1 MNKKI
6 ITACAAALLMAA
18 CAGAWLAYHHA
29 NPKTDRLE
37 FEYGDPLD
45 IEAKTLIR
53 SPNPAIADTVE
64 IDLSAIEREEDGTA
78 AAGSWDASFTYT
90 DVFGTHTCPLTI
102 CISDTAAPSFLKLP
116 ERITLAPGNADHDF
130 SANIEI
136 WDLSE
141 CSLEID
147 SSMVD
152 FDQPGEY
159 ILFATA
165 VDRYD
170 NQRSRSIRLTIS
182 EAQDTPTFI
191 ASSEAVTDIDPVLQ
205 RMVEAYLSAR
215 AGGQE
220 HWSLMVMD
228 AENAAAIVSVN
239 SAVQQSASLMK
250 LFVMGAVYDRY
261 DSLRNR
267 QNDADKSRKFVGSVY
282 TGGFQYPVGDIRFE
296 ECFRH
301 EHVPHAQRGGHDQRP
316 SRIHPTQTRNDQIER
331 DQSAAEKH
339 RDDEQPQKELFEPHV
354 RAAEPVSRRNRNHQ
368 TDRRAGNGIDDGI
381 QITVPNFI
389 ILKQSYESGK
399 CNSPRI
405 KQHLSVHHHIRIG
418 KRRNDQKI
426 KRIYDY
432 QRQKR
437 QNCSVDN
444 VVNGIAVK
452 FEFPLFSRTL

>member
-45 IEAKTLIR
+45 IEAETLIR
-53 SPNPAIADTVE
+53 SPDPAIADTVE

-90 DVFGTHTCPLTI
+90 DVFGTHTCLLTI

-130 SANIEI
+130 SADIEI

-141 CSLEID
+141 CRLEID

-182 EAQDTPTFI
+182 EAQDTPAFI
-191 ASSEAVTDIDPVLQ
+191 ASSETVTDIDPVLQ
-205 RMVEAYLSAR
+205 RMIEAYLSAH
-215 AGGQE
+215 AGDQE
-220 HWSLMVMD
+220 HWSIMVMD
-228 AENAAAIVSVN
+228 AESAAAIVSVN

-261 DSLRNR
+261 DSLSAFWGSAAIDDLLERMITVSDSDAWIELVTMLGGGDYGIGCSELSAWCRSHGYPDTAMYPDYYQNFTSVSDTCHFL
-267 QNDADKSRKFVGSVY
+267 QDVCQGALPHADDMLALLKQQQFTWKIPAGVPDDVVTANKTGELSDTENDA
-282 TGGFQYPVGDIRFE
+282 
-296 ECFRH
+296 
-301 EHVPHAQRGGHDQRP
+301 A
-316 SRIHPTQTRNDQIER
+316 
-331 DQSAAEKH
+331 
-339 RDDEQPQKELFEPHV
+339 
-354 RAAEPVSRRNRNHQ
+354 
-368 TDRRAGNGIDDGI
+368 
-381 QITVPNFI
+381 I
-389 ILKQSYESGK
+389 IFAPKGTY
-399 CNSPRI
+399 I
-405 KQHLSVHHHIRIG
+405 LSVMSTSLQDRNNAQQMIRELSAM
-418 KRRNDQKI
+418 
-426 KRIYDY
+426 IYDY
-432 QRQKR
+432 L
-437 QNCSVDN
+437 N
-444 VVNGIAVK
+444 A
-452 FEFPLFSRTL
+452 

>member
-45 IEAKTLIR
+45 IEAETLIR
-53 SPNPAIADTVE
+53 SPDPAIADTVE

-78 AAGSWDASFTYT
+78 AAGNWDASFTYT

-130 SANIEI
+130 SAGIEI

-182 EAQDTPTFI
+182 EAQDTPAFI
-191 ASSEAVTDIDPVLQ
+191 ASSETVTDIDPVLQ
-205 RMVEAYLSAR
+205 RMVEAYLSAH
-215 AGGQE
+215 AGDQE
-220 HWSLMVMD
+220 HWSIMVMD
-228 AENAAAIVSVN
+228 AESAAASVSVN
-239 SAVQQSASLMK
+239 
-250 LFVMGAVYDRY
+250 GRTVYFDTE
-261 DSLRNR
+261 DIEFEGWGPVRNEL
-267 QNDADKSRKFVGSVY
+267 GSVTVEGVTAPAEVEVTWY
-282 TGGFQYPVGDIRFE
+282 FRGSYGGTELETITASGTVG
-296 ECFRH
+296 
-301 EHVPHAQRGGHDQRP
+301 
-316 SRIHPTQTRNDQIER
+316 
-331 DQSAAEKH
+331 
-339 RDDEQPQKELFEPHV
+339 
-354 RAAEPVSRRNRNHQ
+354 
-368 TDRRAGNGIDDGI
+368 
-381 QITVPNFI
+381 
-389 ILKQSYESGK
+389 
-399 CNSPRI
+399 
-405 KQHLSVHHHIRIG
+405 
-418 KRRNDQKI
+418 
-426 KRIYDY
+426 
-432 QRQKR
+432 
-437 QNCSVDN
+437 
-444 VVNGIAVK
+444 
-452 FEFPLFSRTL
+452 

>member
-29 NPKTDRLE
+29 NPKTDCLA

-53 SPNPAIADTVE
+53 SPDPAIADTVE

-130 SANIEI
+130 SADIEI

-205 RMVEAYLSAR
+205 RMVEAYLSAH

-261 DSLRNR
+261 DSLSALWSSAVIDDLLERMITDALQIEQYDFASLVYVRELLEIEAVKLCARNR
-267 QNDADKSRKFVGSVY
+267 TVEDLAAIEAALKECEEKFYTDERVSKDFAYHQALARGAHNPVIASLLLVITPDVLRYYQRYRVCSV
-282 TGGFQYPVGDIRFE
+282 PSEEVCFE
-296 ECFRH
+296 HRELLRCVR
-301 EHVPHAQRGGHDQRP
+301 EQDEEG
-316 SRIHPTQTRNDQIER
+316 
-331 DQSAAEKH
+331 AAEMLRRHLKSL
-339 RDDEQPQKELFEPHV
+339 REFAVTNNDE
-354 RAAEPVSRRNRNHQ
+354 NH
-368 TDRRAGNGIDDGI
+368 
-381 QITVPNFI
+381 F
-389 ILKQSYESGK
+389 LE
-399 CNSPRI
+399 
-405 KQHLSVHHHIRIG
+405 
-418 KRRNDQKI
+418 
-426 KRIYDY
+426 
-432 QRQKR
+432 
-437 QNCSVDN
+437 
-444 VVNGIAVK
+444 
-452 FEFPLFSRTL
+452 

>member
-6 ITACAAALLMAA
+6 ITACAAALLMVA

-45 IEAKTLIR
+45 IEAETLIR
-53 SPNPAIADTVE
+53 SPDPAITDTVE

-130 SANIEI
+130 SADIEI

-141 CSLEID
+141 CRLEID

-182 EAQDTPTFI
+182 EAQDTPAFI
-191 ASSEAVTDIDPVLQ
+191 ASSETVTDIDPVLQ
-205 RMVEAYLSAR
+205 RMVEAYLSAH
-215 AGGQE
+215 AGDQE

-261 DSLRNR
+261 DSLS
-267 QNDADKSRKFVGSVY
+267 ALWG
-282 TGGFQYPVGDIRFE
+282 
-296 ECFRH
+296 
-301 EHVPHAQRGGHDQRP
+301 
-316 SRIHPTQTRNDQIER
+316 
-331 DQSAAEKH
+331 SAA
-339 RDDEQPQKELFEPHV
+339 
-354 RAAEPVSRRNRNHQ
+354 
-368 TDRRAGNGIDDGI
+368 IDDLLERM
-381 QITVPNFI
+381 VPI
-389 ILKQSYESGK
+389 
-399 CNSPRI
+399 
-405 KQHLSVHHHIRIG
+405 IRIPG
-418 KRRNDQKI
+418 HGHVSGLLSKLHF
-426 KRIYDY
+426 RIGYL
-432 QRQKR
+432 
-437 QNCSVDN
+437 S
-444 VVNGIAVK
+444 
-452 FEFPLFSRTL
+452 FPAGCLSERASACR